1 MSLITSGEKSTGNKE
16 LRLPASSTLQ
26 LQRGTQLKKS
36 RADAGKGLHNVID
49 SQFSK
54 FE

>member
-1 MSLITSGEKSTGNKE
+1 MSLITSGEISTGNKE

-26 LQRGTQLKKS
+26 LQRGTQLKS